1 MKYVRNDI
9 TIDQHT
15 VNESQNQ
22 MLNQIS
28 ASKQVQIA
36 AEVEKFI
43 APLKLDIVQLKTSVA
58 LGNEKIL
65 EQMAKLC
72 PQNSANS
79 PNSRFS
85 NTNNQLKLIINENQ
99 FKKKGKID
107 TNKVYFSRQNKVTR
121 VKVKV
126 SNQMTNSFA
135 I

>member
-43 APLKLDIVQLKTSVA
+43 APLKLDTVQLKTSVA

-72 PQNSANS
+72 TQNSANS

-85 NTNNQLKLIINENQ
+85 NTNNQHKLIINENQ
-99 FKKKGKID
+99 FKKKRK
-107 TNKVYFSRQNKVTR
+107 N
-121 VKVKV
+121 
-126 SNQMTNSFA
+126 
-135 I
+135 